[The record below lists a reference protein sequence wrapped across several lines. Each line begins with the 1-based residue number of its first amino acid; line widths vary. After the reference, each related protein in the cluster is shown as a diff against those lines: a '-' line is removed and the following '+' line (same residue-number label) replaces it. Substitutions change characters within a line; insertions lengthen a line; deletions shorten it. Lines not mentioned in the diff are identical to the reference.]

1 MNLYKKATGHLIINP
16 AKAGLGLVSLDSKD
30 TNEYNCNNDRVS
42 NYHLKAPF
50 WSLNLATG
58 VEPVARTPRNYI
70 QKFFFYSTLFFISN
84 IFGNEIDL
92 SLIEQCKN
100 PNVDT
105 EIIKQIIKVE
115 SNYKQFAINVNKV
128 GSFNLKTKKEAKALA
143 DFYIAKGY
151 SVDIGLMQF
160 NSSNLKEF
168 SYDLDDILEPC
179 NNIKAG
185 SDIFY
190 LAYESTDPNLDK
202 SERINKALS
211 IYNTGNQQLGFKN
224 GYVAKFDIQNSNNIE
239 IQKIARQSNTK
250 LSLVFQPYNLK
261 DKK

>member
-1 MNLYKKATGHLIINP
+1 MSIYKKATSIKYIGKIKH
-16 AKAGLGLVSLDSKD
+16 
-30 TNEYNCNNDRVS
+30 
-42 NYHLKAPF
+42 
-50 WSLNLATG
+50 
-58 VEPVARTPRNYI
+58 NYI
-70 QKFFFYSTLFFISN
+70 QKILFCSVLFFVSN
-84 IFGNEIDL
+84 IFANEINL
-92 SLIEQCKN
+92 SIIDQCKN
-100 PNVDT
+100 QNVDT
-105 EIIKQIIKVE
+105 EIIKQIIEVE
-115 SNYKQFAINVNKV
+115 SKYQQFAINVNKV
-128 GSFNLKTKKEAKALA
+128 GSFTLKTKKEAKALA
-143 DFYIAKGY
+143 DFYIKQGY

-168 SYDLDDILEPC
+168 SYSIDEILEPC

-202 SERINKALS
+202 NERINKALS

-250 LSLVFQPYNLK
+250 LSLVFKPYNFTTK
-261 DKK
+261 DTK

>member
-1 MNLYKKATGHLIINP
+1 MSIYKKATSIKYID
-16 AKAGLGLVSLDSKD
+16 KIK
-30 TNEYNCNNDRVS
+30 
-42 NYHLKAPF
+42 
-50 WSLNLATG
+50 
-58 VEPVARTPRNYI
+58 RNYI
-70 QKFFFYSTLFFISN
+70 QKILFCSVLFFVSN
-84 IFGNEIDL
+84 IFANEINL
-92 SLIEQCKN
+92 SIIDQCKN
-100 PNVDT
+100 PNIDT
-105 EIIKQIIKVE
+105 EIIKQIIEVE
-115 SNYKQFAINVNKV
+115 SKYQQFAINVNKV